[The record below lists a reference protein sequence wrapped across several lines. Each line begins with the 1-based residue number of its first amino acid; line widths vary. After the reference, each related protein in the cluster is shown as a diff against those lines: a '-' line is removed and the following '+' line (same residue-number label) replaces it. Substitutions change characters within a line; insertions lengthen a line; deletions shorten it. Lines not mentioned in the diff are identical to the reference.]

1 MSTSVALMMDMTKAT
16 TKVAMKVIKT
26 GSQMAPERVAM
37 TTVSEVYFLVR
48 VGSWDEDDLESY
60 IQERAEELN
69 QEHYDDGFKSG
80 LEEGVETGRELM
92 YKEAVEAVKC
102 LM

>member
-1 MSTSVALMMDMTKAT
+1 MVA
-16 TKVAMKVIKT
+16 
-26 GSQMAPERVAM
+26 ERVAM
-37 TTVSEVYFLVR
+37 TTIDEVYFLVR
-48 VGSWDEDDLESY
+48 VGSWDEDDLENY
-60 IQERAEELN
+60 IQERAEESN